1 LKGYAKHP
9 LGPLQIERDRGR
21 VEGRAYYTLPA
32 DGVSSVFEQWPNL
45 TTFGMSLSFL
55 MVKGKELEMNYRYHT
70 SSASLTEL
78 QLAKAVRGHWAIE
91 NNPHWVLDVSMGEDD
106 CQIYQNHEAENLA
119 TLRQVALNMLRA
131 EPSQLSIPR
140 KQKRALIKTDYL
152 EAVLKAG
159 LTKMFEN

>member
-1 LKGYAKHP
+1 
-9 LGPLQIERDRGR
+9 
-21 VEGRAYYTLPA
+21 
-32 DGVSSVFEQWPNL
+32 
-45 TTFGMSLSFL
+45 

-119 TLRQVALNMLRA
+119 TLREVALNMLRA